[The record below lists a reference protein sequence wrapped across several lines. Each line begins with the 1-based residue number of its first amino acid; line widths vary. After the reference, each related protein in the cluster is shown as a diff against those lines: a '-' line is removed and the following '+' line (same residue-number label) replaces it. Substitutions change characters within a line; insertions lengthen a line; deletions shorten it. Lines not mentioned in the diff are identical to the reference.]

1 MSVVGNCR
9 LERSASEGPSGLRI
23 KTFPIAQVRR
33 LGRGWKNPSRTDNAF
48 DGVPRRPA
56 GLSRPQRV
64 SVTGAGEDVSDCE
77 GVVAT
82 FFLIRYQTAV
92 ASSTD
97 INFARQFSRVSLARR
112 TESNFARQFFEVSLF
127 IIAVR
132 QNFRDALTKRLRSE
146 IALNSPPMANGNAA
160 RLFGGKL
167 PPRRPIAR

>member
-1 MSVVGNCR
+1 LSYRQDARATQGSSLQRLSVAVGP
-9 LERSASEGPSGLRI
+9 LSG
-23 KTFPIAQVRR
+23 
-33 LGRGWKNPSRTDNAF
+33 S
-48 DGVPRRPA
+48 DG
-56 GLSRPQRV
+56 
-64 SVTGAGEDVSDCE
+64 E

-82 FFLIRYQTAV
+82 FFLIRYQIIV

-112 TESNFARQFFEVSLF
+112 TESNFAGQFFEASLF
-127 IIAVR
+127 IIAVQ

-167 PPRRPIAR
+167 PPRRPIPR

>member
-1 MSVVGNCR
+1 MARQANS
-9 LERSASEGPSGLRI
+9 
-23 KTFPIAQVRR
+23 T
-33 LGRGWKNPSRTDNAF
+33 
-48 DGVPRRPA
+48 RRPA

-64 SVTGAGEDVSDCE
+64 SVTGVSDGE

-97 INFARQFSRVSLARR
+97 INFARQFSRVSLARK
-112 TESNFARQFFEVSLF
+112 TESNFARQFFEVGLF

-146 IALNSPPMANGNAA
+146 IALNSPSMANGNAA
-160 RLFGGKL
+160 
-167 PPRRPIAR
+167 ARHIVVERWGMGRKGRVE